1 MSKSVL
7 RRNEIIKAFFL
18 EFTNQSEV
26 SKRVYP
32 KLWENQRKKKATSW
46 SIPYVN
52 KIFQELKKYFETKVR
67 SKKIKQYGKEID
79 HKYSYFKLNLNFF
92 FDSLEEDFKTGGQRE
107 SKDFERYLIK
117 YNKKN
122 QNYKTEKQ
130 TKVKDLIENRT
141 QFTKIEKKII
151 EYIFS
156 FQQIRELACRYDNL
170 KEGILNILERMF
182 LFKVTLE
189 HETRGTDFIKGF
201 LVNNKNFL
209 EKTESPKEQYEI
221 FWRKE
226 LKLNQDLS
234 NKIKLISSFSKGD
247 FLDLYEPI
255 QKYTLMPTIIPHY
268 LSNKKQEELLKKWGR
283 VFYKNEDISKDWE
296 F

>member
-1 MSKSVL
+1 MRAK
-7 RRNEIIKAFFL
+7 RGRKAIYWL
-18 EFTNQSEV
+18 
-26 SKRVYP
+26 
-32 KLWENQRKKKATSW
+32 
-46 SIPYVN
+46 IP
-52 KIFQELKKYFETKVR
+52 Q
-67 SKKIKQYGKEID
+67 
-79 HKYSYFKLNLNFF
+79 
-92 FDSLEEDFKTGGQRE
+92 
-107 SKDFERYLIK
+107 K

-209 EKTESPKEQYEI
+209 E
-221 FWRKE
+221 
-226 LKLNQDLS
+226 N
-234 NKIKLISSFSKGD
+234 
-247 FLDLYEPI
+247 FLQLRRALY
-255 QKYTLMPTIIPHY
+255 
-268 LSNKKQEELLKKWGR
+268 
-283 VFYKNEDISKDWE
+283 
-296 F
+296 